1 MGMIL
6 LESKLHIPTPSHRL
20 VSRPRLQNAL
30 EENLVR
36 HRLVLVSAPAGYGKT
51 TLLADWAR
59 ATSLPVAWL
68 SITGEEVDVERF
80 LRYLLAAWETV
91 QPDILEQPLGILLGS
106 RMPDIKAV
114 LPAFINAANQLTG
127 QLVFILD
134 DYHLIEDPAIHEA
147 VSFILDHLPA
157 QLHFI
162 LASRSEPPLPLA
174 RYRAR
179 GQLLEIRAGDL
190 HFTREESTEFL
201 NRSME
206 LDLSPDQ
213 VASLQAKTE
222 GWIAG
227 LQLAALAIQRRP
239 GGAEGVPLVSGRQR
253 FIADYLG
260 EEVLAQLPADM
271 QDFLLKT
278 SLLDSLCGPLC
289 DAILGD
295 RGKGIRDSTPP
306 ASLSPIPFNSQAVL
320 EKLEKSNLFLIPLDN
335 ERTWYRYHSL
345 FADFLRGELNRRHP
359 EQVQELH
366 RRAARWYL
374 HHDLPEQAFRHA
386 LAGDDAER
394 VIEIGEIYIN
404 AKLAGG
410 EIKVVAG
417 WLDSLPAAWYA
428 AYPVL
433 GLAQAAFLFFTGAF
447 QAAIR
452 RVDEVE
458 QKMLSAEGEDK
469 GGQLARV
476 TAVRCFA
483 ACFQNDLARAE
494 ILANQALR
502 DLPDADLGF
511 RPGIYGALGDTYRQ
525 NGRWEEAKESYL
537 KVLDFSHAPAV
548 RIDAVHVF
556 GALADLDLRQG
567 HLQSA
572 ARYWRKALAAIG
584 ERENWGR
591 LPLPVIGWVYIRTG
605 EILYEWN
612 QLAEAWDHVWRGLE
626 RAELGGDVRALI
638 AGYLIAARLKLAE
651 GEVETAA
658 EYLERVRPL
667 MEQAQFPE
675 WTSQF
680 ERTQL
685 ELWLAQDR
693 LRAAVNWSDE
703 MLQDGGIEARPE
715 SGVTQLAIARVLIIK
730 GDAPSLERAKTFL
743 ERLIK
748 ASQEEGRTVIT
759 IEARALEALADW
771 RRGERAGAM
780 TSLEHA
786 LRLAEA
792 EGYVRLFADLGLPM
806 ARLLQEARSRAV
818 MPEYVDKLLAAF
830 GADLEHPAPAQ
841 AALPE
846 PLTPREEEVLG
857 LMAAGLTNREIAE
870 QLVVSPETVKKHTSN
885 IYGKLGVSKR
895 TEAVARARELDLLDG

>member
-6 LESKLHIPTPSHRL
+6 LESKLHIPTPAHRL
-20 VSRPRLQNAL
+20 VSRPRLRNAL
-30 EENLVR
+30 EDNLVR
-36 HRLVLVSAPAGYGKT
+36 HRLALVTAPAGYGKT

-59 ATSLPVAWL
+59 ASSLPVAWL
-68 SITGEEVDVERF
+68 SITGEEDGIERF
-80 LRYLLAAWETV
+80 LRYLLAAWERV

-114 LPAFINAANQLTG
+114 LPAFINAANQMTG
-127 QLVFILD
+127 QLVFVLD

-147 VSFILDHLPA
+147 VGFILDHLPP

-289 DAILGD
+289 DAITGEK
-295 RGKGIRDSTPP
+295 RGQIM
-306 ASLSPIPFNSQAVL
+306 L
-320 EKLEKSNLFLIPLDN
+320 ETLERENLFIVALDDQR
-335 ERTWYRYHSL
+335 EWFRYHSL

-386 LAGDDAER
+386 VAGDDAER

-567 HLQSA
+567 RLQSA
-572 ARYWRKALAAIG
+572 AGYWRKALAAIG

-605 EILYEWN
+605 EILYELN
-612 QLAEAWDHVWRGLE
+612 QLAEAWDHVSRGLE
-626 RAELGGDVRALI
+626 HAELGGDVRALI
-638 AGYLIAARLKLAE
+638 AGYLMAARLKLAE
-651 GEVETAA
+651 ADIETAV

-667 MEQAQFPE
+667 MEQAQFPD

-685 ELWLAQDR
+685 ELWLADDR

-703 MLQDGGIEARPE
+703 MLQDGGLETRPE
-715 SGVTQLAIARVLIIK
+715 SGVAQLAISRVLIVK
-730 GDAPSLERAKTFL
+730 GDAPSLEQAKTFL
-743 ERLIK
+743 ERLIE
-748 ASQEEGRTVIT
+748 AAEEEGRTGIT

-771 RRGERAGAM
+771 RRGERVGAM

-786 LRLAEA
+786 LRLAEP

-806 ARLLQEARSRAV
+806 GQLLLEARSRAV

>member
-190 HFTREESTEFL
+190 HFTREESTDFL
-201 NRSME
+201 EQSME
-206 LDLSPDQ
+206 LDLSLDEI
-213 VASLQAKTE
+213 ASLHMETE
-222 GWIAG
+222 GWAAG
-227 LQLAALAIQRRP
+227 LQLAALAIRRRP
-239 GGAEGVPLVSGRQR
+239 GGAESTPLASGRQR

-260 EEVLAQLPADM
+260 EEVLAQLPDDM

-278 SLLDSLCGPLC
+278 SLLDSLYGPLC
-289 DAILGD
+289 DAITG
-295 RGKGIRDSTPP
+295 
-306 ASLSPIPFNSQAVL
+306 
-320 EKLEKSNLFLIPLDN
+320 EKSGQAMLETMERENLFIVALDDQR
-335 ERTWYRYHSL
+335 EWFRYHSL
-345 FADFLRGELNRRHP
+345 FADFLRGELKRRHP
-359 EQVQELH
+359 EEVQELH
-366 RRAARWYL
+366 RRAAGWYL
-374 HHDLPEQAFRHA
+374 QHDLPELAFRHA
-386 LAGDDAER
+386 VASDDVER
-394 VIEIGEIYIN
+394 VIEIWEHYFV

-417 WLDSLPAAWYA
+417 WLDSLPAAWYQ
-428 AYPVL
+428 AYPVF

-447 QAAIR
+447 AAAAR
-452 RVDEVE
+452 RIDEVE
-458 QKMLSAEGEDK
+458 QRLLSAESEDRR
-469 GGQLARV
+469 GQLARV
-476 TAVRCFA
+476 TAVRCFV
-483 ACFQNDLARAE
+483 ACAQNDLERAE
-494 ILANQALR
+494 TYAGQALG
-502 DLPDADLGF
+502 DLPEEDLGF

-525 NGRWEEAKESYL
+525 NGRWEEAKEAYL
-537 KVLDFSHAPAV
+537 KVLAFTHTPAV

-786 LRLAEA
+786 LRLAEP

-806 ARLLQEARSRAV
+806 ARLLQEARSRSV
-818 MPEYVDKLLAAF
+818 MPEYVDSLLAAF

-841 AALPE
+841 VALPE

-857 LMAAGLTNREIAE
+857 LIAAGLTNREIAE
-870 QLVVSPETVKKHTSN
+870 QLVVSPETVKKHTGN
-885 IYGKLGVSKR
+885 IYGKLGVSNR
-895 TEAVARARELDLLDG
+895 TQAVARARELDLLN